1 MAATTFVE
9 EDVILERSV
18 AIPMRDG
25 VLLYADVWRPAA
37 DQTMP
42 VLVSRT
48 PYGRDMLQMGLLGA
62 PPSDLVRAGY
72 AVVYQDSRGR
82 FESEGEWAPI
92 GVEVDDGYDT
102 VEWAAA
108 QPWSNGRVGMFGASY
123 MGYTQWLAAI
133 ARPPHLVAIAPEVAS
148 AEYWGTWFGTG
159 GALRLAHRVA
169 WAAAVGASH
178 ARRIGA
184 PEPELEELL
193 DVQARIVAVLAGG
206 EVLAERNRRMAEM
219 VEPLFRYRPLR
230 ENPLLAKIAPWMA
243 GSLARERRDDPYF
256 VELDHRS
263 HYRKLDLPAFH
274 VGGWYDINV
283 NGTIANFVGMRAH
296 AATDEARRA
305 QRLIIGPWPHWTPQ
319 ISVVGDIDFGPNA
332 VLDLEPLRREWFGH
346 WLQDR
351 PAPMLD
357 AAPIRIFVMGENI
370 WRDEWEWPL
379 ARTEWSS
386 WYLHSGGNANT
397 SDGDGLLDQQPPS
410 EESVDTFVYDP
421 RDPVPTRGGRLLGVG
436 GAVAGAFDQR
446 DVETRDDV
454 LVYTSEPLSRPTE
467 ITGPVTVELWASTS
481 APDTD
486 FTAKLVEVH
495 ADGRAINLCDGI
507 VRARAFAPTP
517 LAPGAAYRF
526 TIELWEI
533 SALVAAG
540 NRLRLEISSSNYPHF
555 EPNSN
560 CGKPVGT
567 DTDADIQPASQTVF
581 HDTIHASRL
590 ILPVIPAPDPITE

>member
-1 MAATTFVE
+1 MAVTTLVDD
-9 EDVILERSV
+9 DVILERSV

-25 VLLYADVWRPAA
+25 VLLYADLWRPN
-37 DQTMP
+37 TERPVP

-48 PYGRDMLQMGLLGA
+48 PYGRDMLQSGLLSA
-62 PPSDLVRAGY
+62 PPPDVVRAGY

-82 FESEGEWAPI
+82 FESEGDWAPI
-92 GVEVDDGYDT
+92 AVEVDDGYDT
-102 VEWAAA
+102 VEWAAE

-133 ARPPHLVAIAPEVAS
+133 ARPPHLVAILPEVAS

-159 GALRLAHRVA
+159 GALRLAHRIG
-169 WAAAVGASH
+169 WAAAVGAAH
-178 ARRIGA
+178 ARRIGC
-184 PEPELEELL
+184 PELELEALL
-193 DVQARIVAVLAGG
+193 DTQARIEAVLAGP
-206 EVLAERNRRMAEM
+206 EVLAERNRQMAEM
-219 VEPLFRYRPLR
+219 VEPLFQYRPLR
-230 ENPLLAKIAPWMA
+230 ENALLAKIAPWMA
-243 GSLARERRDDPYF
+243 DALAREDPDDPWF
-256 VELDHRS
+256 RELDHRA
-263 HYRKLDLPAFH
+263 HYRTLDLPAFH
-274 VGGWYDINV
+274 IGGWYDINV
-283 NGTIANFVGMRAH
+283 NGTIANFVGMSAH
-296 AATDEARRA
+296 AATEEARRS
-305 QRLIIGPWPHWTPQ
+305 QRLLVGPWPHWTPQ
-319 ISVVGDIDFGPNA
+319 ISVVGDVDFGPNA

-346 WLQDR
+346 WLQDQ

-357 AAPIRIFVMGENI
+357 DAPIRIFVMGENV

-379 ARTEWSS
+379 ARTEWTS
-386 WYLHSGGNANT
+386 WYLHSDGHANT
-397 SDGDGLLDQQPPS
+397 SDGDGVLGLDAPLEDAP
-410 EESVDTFVYDP
+410 DRFDYDP

-436 GAVAGAFDQR
+436 GSLAGAFDQR
-446 DVETRDDV
+446 DVETRPDV
-454 LVYTSEPLSRPTE
+454 LVYTTPPLEQAVE
-467 ITGPVTVELWASTS
+467 ITGPVSVELWASTS

-507 VRARAFAPTP
+507 VRARAFVPTP
-517 LAPGAAYRF
+517 LTAGAAYRF

-567 DTDADIQPASQTVF
+567 DTDADIRTAHQTVF
-581 HDTIHASRL
+581 HDPIHPSRL
-590 ILPVIPAPDPITE
+590 ILPVIPR